1 MYITHCINIR
11 RDCKILSF
19 NVYYYVIIL
28 CSVMYDDTYASIY
41 FEIEINIYLWEMLM
55 DVWMM

>member
-1 MYITHCINIR
+1 MYITHCINTW

-28 CSVMYDDTYASIY
+28 FSSMYEYTYAYIY
-41 FEIEINIYLWEMLM
+41 FEIEINKYLWEMRM
-55 DVWMM
+55 DIWMM